1 MSASASGLY
10 AGRVTHLRRRPR
22 RHRLAYRIFMLLL
35 DLDEIEPLARGL
47 RLFGHGRRALASFH
61 PGDHLHGDGR
71 PLKAQV
77 EQILAEAGLAGGGP
91 VRVLCMPRLLGGTG
105 FNPLSVW
112 FCHRTD
118 GALSAVLYEVNNTF
132 GERHLYLIAAPDDGG
147 PIHQRSDKQFYVSPF
162 MDMGLTYRFAVQ
174 GPGDSVVVAIEVEDE
189 TGPVLSAAFH
199 AAQRELTDA
208 ALLQAWAT
216 HPLMSLGVLWA
227 IRWEAL
233 WLWAK
238 GEPLRPRPAPPL
250 RLVTI
255 GAHTG
260 C

>member
-1 MSASASGLY
+1 
-10 AGRVTHLRRRPR
+10 
-22 RHRLAYRIFMLLL
+22 
-35 DLDEIEPLARGL
+35 
-47 RLFGHGRRALASFH
+47 
-61 PGDHLHGDGR
+61 
-71 PLKAQV
+71 
-77 EQILAEAGLAGGGP
+77 
-91 VRVLCMPRLLGGTG
+91 
-105 FNPLSVW
+105 
-112 FCHRTD
+112 
-118 GALSAVLYEVNNTF
+118 
-132 GERHLYLIAAPDDGG
+132 
-147 PIHQRSDKQFYVSPF
+147 
-162 MDMGLTYRFAVQ
+162 VQ

-238 GEPLRPRPAPPL
+238 GEPLRPRPAAPL